1 VTALDD
7 AFVDFRDELLLEADA
22 SGELQADAFF
32 NLYAAVAADAGEVVH
47 LEHTPARREGG
58 RNQWQIDG
66 FALDVDR
73 GTLYAAVC
81 DFRSDPNLQTL
92 NTAQIDSLLRRVRN
106 FIELASDPTFINE
119 LEDSGFA
126 FQAAYP
132 IFSQPAAIR
141 RVRVVV
147 FSNARLASKRAPQAA
162 EEIMGRPVTY
172 SVFDFGRYSEAASA
186 RSTPPPIEIVF
197 EEIGAEPVPCLVAS
211 STGDYTSY
219 LIALPGSVLAD
230 IYGLYGAR
238 LLEQNVR
245 TFLQAKTKVNRGIIE
260 TLRDNPGL
268 FFAYNNGLAGTASAV
283 TTVRRTDGQ
292 LAISSVRDL
301 QIVNGGQTTASI
313 LYSRDRSR
321 ADLANVHVQM
331 KLSVV
336 DPDLVEELV
345 PRISRF
351 ANTQNRISEADF
363 FSSHPFHLAMEQIS
377 RRLGAP
383 PRPGALSGSKWFY
396 ERSRGQYRDA
406 TAYATPAQKKR
417 HELEFPRS
425 QLIDKTDLAKFVTTF
440 EPRPDIV
447 SRGAQKCFMH
457 FAAKTAEKWRV
468 SQAVFNEVW
477 YRNASAKALV
487 FRWTDRAVGRSDWY
501 MQDRG
506 YKSQTVAYTL
516 SWLVARVI
524 KAGYAGL
531 NLQSTWTLQD
541 VPEELANIIELLAP
555 QVALALRDAPN
566 NTRNVGEYCKTEL
579 CWERILATEFD
590 VPDLP
595 GHLCLDMEEA
605 REESKAATAVQ
616 RIDNEVGFDMVLV
629 QVADKADTIR
639 SIALQR
645 QMLSPKSSTALQ
657 KIARSQFAISPSE
670 RKALQDLFARLQEGG
685 VSVTSL

>member
-1 VTALDD
+1 MSELDD
-7 AFVDFRDELLLEADA
+7 AFAEFRAELLLEADA
-22 SGELQADAFF
+22 SGDLQADAFF
-32 NLYAAVAADAGEVVH
+32 NLYAAIASDAGEVIH
-47 LEHTPARREGG
+47 LEHTPARHDGR

-66 FALDVDR
+66 FAIDVDR

-81 DFRSDPNLQTL
+81 DFRSDPSLQTL
-92 NTAQIDSLLRRVRN
+92 NAAQVDSLLKRVRT
-106 FIELASDPTFINE
+106 FIELAADPSFVNE
-119 LEDSGFA
+119 LEDTGFA

-132 IFSQPAAIR
+132 IFSQPASIR
-141 RVRVVV
+141 RVRVVI
-147 FSNARLASKRAPQAA
+147 FSNARLATKRPPQAA
-162 EEIMGRPVTY
+162 DEIMGRPVTY
-172 SVFDFGRYSEAASA
+172 SVFDFGRYHEAVSA
-186 RSTPPPIEIVF
+186 RATPQPIEITF
-197 EEIGAEPVPCLVAS
+197 DEIGAEPVPCLVAS
-211 STGDYTSY
+211 TTDDYTSY
-219 LIALPGSVLAD
+219 LVALPGSLLAD

-260 TLRDNPGL
+260 TLRDKPGM
-268 FFAYNNGLAGTASAV
+268 FFAYNNGLTATASAV
-283 TTVRRTDGQ
+283 TTTRRADGQ

-313 LYSRDRSR
+313 LYAKDRSR

-336 DPDLVEELV
+336 DPGLVEELV

-377 RRLGAP
+377 RRVGAP

-425 QLIDKTDLAKFVTTF
+425 QLIDKTDLAKFETTF

-457 FAAKTAEKWRV
+457 FAARTAERWRH
-468 SQAVFNEVW
+468 STAAFNEVW

-487 FRWTDRAVGRSDWY
+487 FRWTDRLIGGSDWY

-516 SWLVARVI
+516 SWLVDRAM

-531 NLQSTWTLQD
+531 NLQSAWTLQD
-541 VPEELANIIELLAP
+541 VPEELAGAIELLAP
-555 QVALALRDAPN
+555 QVALAIRDAPN
-566 NTRNVGEYCKTEL
+566 STRNVGEYCKTEL
-579 CWERILATEFD
+579 CWERIAKTDFD

-595 GHLCLDMEEA
+595 AHLCLDKDEA
-605 REESKAATAVQ
+605 REETKTAAAVQ
-616 RIDNEVGFDMVLV
+616 RIDNEVEFDTVLV
-629 QVADKADTIR
+629 QLAGKAEAIR
-639 SIALQR
+639 SMAMQR
-645 QMLSPKSSTALQ
+645 QMLSPKSSAALQ
-657 KIARSQFAISPSE
+657 RIARSQFAISPSE
-670 RKALQDLFARLQEGG
+670 RKALQDLFGRLQEAG
-685 VSVTSL
+685 VSVTTL